1 MTRSSAEAW
10 STARSRLSPVRALI
24 RLVAITFAGAVLY
37 YAGLVNGMVIY
48 RPSQIGAILVV
59 GGIAV
64 SIAMLVVALVGDG
77 RGDARAPVAL
87 RYVRMHRIAW
97 LVVCVMALV
106 GASWLVAAPRQHDGD
121 WTPYHNDAIALNECA
136 ARLYLDGRDPY
147 TDLDVYTC
155 YARLGIG
162 ADRTTPLR
170 QGLFARD
177 GFYPSDSELDTVWAI
192 QSHAS
197 PGQVEFE
204 SKPSYPA
211 LSFVLIAPWVA
222 LGWDTNVLYV
232 LCLIAAMGLVLLRAP
247 TGLRPFVLT
256 GLLGAA
262 SLAAFS
268 VGGSADLLYALPLV
282 AAWLW
287 REKRWSGLAFGIAC
301 ATKQIAWFFGP
312 FFLIACARDQG
323 WRVAFR
329 KLAEA
334 GSVFVIVNL
343 PFIVSDPRAW
353 LAGVT
358 APIADPMFPRGAGV
372 IFLVIDRVLPLWP
385 PLAYT
390 ALEGLA
396 FAVCLL
402 VAWRARRTSPE
413 LGAVLATLPLF
424 FAYRSLFSYFF
435 LLPLFAFAAF
445 VRMPVGDLDPE
456 LARASG
462 AVTIFAFPARLAA
475 IRQRRTVPAGAPAAA
490 D

>member
-1 MTRSSAEAW
+1 M
-10 STARSRLSPVRALI
+10 RALI
-24 RLVAITFAGAVLY
+24 RLVAITLAGAVLY

-64 SIAMLVVALVGDG
+64 SIAMLVVALAGDG
-77 RGDARAPVAL
+77 RGDAHGPVAVPF
-87 RYVRMHRIAW
+87 VRMHRIAW
-97 LVVCVMALV
+97 LIVCVMALV
-106 GASWLVAAPRQHDGD
+106 GASWLVAAPKQHAGD

-136 ARLYLDGRDPY
+136 AQLFLEGRDPY
-147 TDLDVYTC
+147 RDLDVYTC

-177 GFYPSDSELDTVWAI
+177 GFYPTDNELDTVWAI
-192 QSHAS
+192 QSHDS
-197 PGQVEFE
+197 GSQVEFE

-232 LCLIAAMGLVLLRAP
+232 LCLLAAMGLVLLRAP

-287 REKRWSGLAFGIAC
+287 REKRGSGLAFGIAC
-301 ATKQIAWFFGP
+301 ATKQIAWFFAP
-312 FFLIACARDQG
+312 FFFIANLTEQG

-334 GSVFVIVNL
+334 GAVFVIVNL
-343 PFIVSDPRAW
+343 PFVIADPQAW
-353 LAGVT
+353 FAGVT
-358 APIADPMFPRGAGV
+358 APIADPMFPRGAGL
-372 IFLVIDRVLPLWP
+372 IFLMIDRVLPFWP
-385 PLAYT
+385 PLVYT
-390 ALEGLA
+390 ALEGVA
-396 FAVCLL
+396 FVACIA

-413 LGAVLATLPLF
+413 LGAVLAMLPLF

-435 LLPLFAFAAF
+435 LLPLFAFAAL
-445 VRMPVGDLDPE
+445 VRMPLGDLDPE
-456 LARASG
+456 LARSSG
-462 AVTIFAFPARLAA
+462 AVTIFAFPSRLAA
-475 IRQRRTVPAGAPAAA
+475 IGARRTVPAAAPAAA